1 MHWVYEIQ
9 YVFTYSRIVIIFP
22 CVIHHII
29 VSVKEDEIQMEGTK
43 AEKDE
48 REFVYQPLTHL
59 PWAQLDEKGM
69 TFHSVGCVF
78 Y

>member
-1 MHWVYEIQ
+1 MLCMAVY
-9 YVFTYSRIVIIFP
+9 
-22 CVIHHII
+22 
-29 VSVKEDEIQMEGTK
+29 VKEDEIQMPGNK

-48 REFVYQPLTHL
+48 REFVYRPLNDL

-69 TFHSVGCVF
+69 TLHSVGCVF